1 MQTFGKHT
9 LRLAAQILLISTL
22 LTPAAIADGSKGY
35 DKLLATAVTSD
46 DRATFDVILQTALA
60 TWPSDREAILAL
72 AKGLKAEWME
82 PAQIQEVEEAEARK
96 IAAEEASK
104 ARGIIYYLDP
114 ALWNGQAEL
123 GATSSTGDTDE
134 QSISMGLSF
143 HRDFGKRWS
152 HDLDLNFDLG
162 RNSGETTRQRFVTK
176 YEAIWR
182 PWNGLYA
189 VNYTELEVDKF
200 SGYDYRVIENIGI
213 GYQLVDTDRQKL
225 RLEGGPGIRIS
236 RVEATFDDLGALLSP
251 TMTETEFLGRISS
264 TYELKLSDTVSFK
277 DRASVLV
284 GVDMTTVENW
294 MELTARINAHLAAR
308 MSFEVKYESAPPAG
322 TAAWD
327 TITRAAL
334 VYDF

>member
-9 LRLAAQILLISTL
+9 LRLAAQLLLISTL
-22 LTPAAIADGSKGY
+22 LTPAALADGSKGY

-46 DRATFDVILQTALA
+46 DKATFDVILQTALA

-96 IAAEEASK
+96 VAAEEASK
-104 ARGIIYYLDP
+104 ARGMIYYLDP

-123 GATSSTGDTDE
+123 GATSSTGDSDE

-143 HRDFGKRWS
+143 HRDFGTRWS
-152 HDLDLNFDLG
+152 HDLDLNFDFG

-182 PWNGLYA
+182 PWKGLYA
-189 VNYTELEVDKF
+189 VNYTELELDRF

-213 GYQLVDTDRQKL
+213 GHQFLDTKRQKL
-225 RLEGGPGIRIS
+225 RVEGGPGVRIS
-236 RVEATFDDLGALLSP
+236 RFEATFDEFGALLSP
-251 TMTETEFLGRISS
+251 TMTETEFLGRVST
-264 TYELKLSDTVSFK
+264 TYELKLTDSVTFK

-308 MSFEVKYESAPPAG
+308 MSFEVQYESAPPVG